1 MKAILYIIILAIAL
15 KVCIAQTATEEPPF
29 SDDND
34 NSTFVHVTAAPY
46 AKPPTQQQNNTID
59 VGDKPSNINT
69 VYVNSGTILQLN
81 WLILGGLVIF
91 SFCKI

>member
-1 MKAILYIIILAIAL
+1 MKAIIYIIILAIAL
-15 KVCIAQTATEEPPF
+15 KVCIAQTAPEEPPF

-46 AKPPTQQQNNTID
+46 AEPQPQPQNNSIKIEDQPSPIGMID
-59 VGDKPSNINT
+59 M
-69 VYVNSGTILQLN
+69 VNSGIILQIN

-91 SFCKI
+91 FL